1 MQVRSLAS
9 LDTVTSSS
17 RVLNLNKIY
26 KLYRHNEEH
35 SARPLFT
42 NPVLNRAIIVKH
54 RLRLSERPLFTDGR
68 TVATKVLLPLET
80 TEIKLGAQSIFVG
93 EKDFENK
100 LSGLLEEKI
109 SNISA
114 DIGTLN
120 IIDNIPSLDSY
131 LLKENFDL
139 SGIKIADCYLNND
152 QSENAKIKK
161 FILNEV
167 SNLSILASGSFKHQG
182 NANKTIDKSSP
193 LDTSSSTD
201 RLRETLK
208 MGKADYVRGI
218 FYWKAILFYKWQIQ
232 KISPVSSSVFREMK
246 KIRSV
251 DSASR
256 YDLIK
261 IIKLRNSVALK
272 FASLCSVADEY
283 LQVYETAYNDFL
295 YNRNDVGFRNFLMES
310 PSISKKIGESFNDV
324 AHIVNFW
331 KNRAAKGHS
340 ASVTLAQLSE
350 TLQEFDLMS
359 NSSPA

>member
-80 TEIKLGAQSIFVG
+80 TELKLGAQSIFVG
-93 EKDFENK
+93 ERDFDNK
-100 LSGLLEEKI
+100 LSELLEEKL
-109 SNISA
+109 SNISS
-114 DIGTLN
+114 DIGILN
-120 IIDNIPSLDSY
+120 LIDNIPSLDSF

-139 SGIKIADCYLNND
+139 TGIKIADCYLNSA
-152 QSENAKIKK
+152 QSENSIVKK

-167 SNLSILASGSFKHQG
+167 SNLSVLASGSFERQET
-182 NANKTIDKSSP
+182 ANKGLEKSKPTIAP
-193 LDTSSSTD
+193 SSTD
-201 RLRETLK
+201 RLREALNMNK
-208 MGKADYVRGI
+208 VDYAQGI

-232 KISPVSSSVFREMK
+232 KITPVCSDVFREMK
-246 KIRSV
+246 KIRSL
-251 DSASR
+251 DSVSR
-256 YDLIK
+256 SDLDKIK
-261 IIKLRNSVALK
+261 QLRNSVALK

-310 PSISKKIGESFNDV
+310 PVISRKLGESFNDV